1 MGKAALC
8 MKMLQILNSGRI
20 YKVAE
25 LADLLETTPRNV
37 LEYKKEIE
45 EAGYCITSI
54 PGRFGGYRLDKAE
67 LFPSLVL
74 SEPEKKAL
82 CEAEDYILQ
91 KYDFPKKKEFE
102 TAMGKVFSNFPGGK
116 RGNSMLVVEK
126 YRPSMKE
133 EDTLARYQFLEDA
146 IAAKR
151 AIRITYRS
159 LKNGPIEHVLHPY
172 QLVLYNN
179 AWFFLAF
186 NPDANDIWTFKV
198 NRIEHYEMLDQK
210 FSIAS
215 GFKATN
221 YFGQSGLANGGE
233 FYPLK
238 FKASGIHASLL
249 KERVYGKDQKIT
261 ENEDG
266 TVLCELEMQNK
277 SIVVNFALGWGKDMK
292 VIKPIWL
299 RDEIRDYADWVQKTY
314 PRRGKSAKKSVK
326 KAKKK

>member
-8 MKMLQILNSGRI
+8 MKMLQILNSGRV

-37 LEYKKEIE
+37 LEYKKELE

-74 SEPEKKAL
+74 SEDEKKAL
-82 CEAEDYILQ
+82 GEATDYLLQ

-116 RGNSMLVVEK
+116 RGSTMLVVER
-126 YRPSMKE
+126 YRPALTE
-133 EDTLARYQFLEDA
+133 ADTMARYQFLEDA

-159 LKNGPIEHVLHPY
+159 LKNGPIEHILHPY

-179 AWFFLAF
+179 SWFFLAF
-186 NPDANDIWTFKV
+186 NPSAADIWTFKV
-198 NRIEHYEMLDQK
+198 NRIERYELLDDT

-215 GFKATN
+215 GFKASN
-221 YFGQSGLANGGE
+221 YFNQSGLANGGE
-233 FYPLK
+233 FIPLK
-238 FKASGIHASLL
+238 FKASGVHASLL
-249 KERVYGKDQKIT
+249 KERIYGRNQKIVQ
-261 ENEDG
+261 NEDG

-277 SIVVNFALGWGKDMK
+277 DIITNFALGWGKDMK
-292 VIKPIWL
+292 VQSPKWL
-299 RDEIRDYADWVQKTY
+299 KDEIRDYADWVHKEY
-314 PRRGKSAKKSVK
+314 PTRGKKKRKQAKKPKNS
-326 KAKKK
+326 

>member
-8 MKMLQILNSGRI
+8 MKMLQILNSGRV

-37 LEYKKEIE
+37 LEYKKELE

-74 SEPEKKAL
+74 TEDEKKAL
-82 CEAEDYILQ
+82 GEATDYILQ

-116 RGNSMLVVEK
+116 RGNSMLVVDR
-126 YRPSMKE
+126 YRPAMTE
-133 EDTLARYQFLEDA
+133 ADAMARYQFLEDA

-159 LKNGPIEHVLHPY
+159 LKNGLIEHILHPY
-172 QLVLYNN
+172 QLVLYNSS
-179 AWFFLAF
+179 WFFQGF
-186 NPDANDIWTFKV
+186 NPSAADIWTFKV
-198 NRIEHYEMLDQK
+198 NRIERYELLDDT

-215 GFKATN
+215 GFKASN
-221 YFGQSGLANGGE
+221 YFNQSGLANGGE
-233 FYPLK
+233 FIPLK
-238 FKASGIHASLL
+238 FKASGVHASLL
-249 KERVYGKDQKIT
+249 KERIYGRNQKIVQ
-261 ENEDG
+261 NEDG

-277 SIVVNFALGWGKDMK
+277 DIITNFALGWGKDMK
-292 VIKPIWL
+292 VQSPKWL
-299 RDEIRDYADWVQKTY
+299 KDEIRDYADWVHKEY
-314 PRRGKSAKKSVK
+314 PTRGKKKRKQAKKPKNS
-326 KAKKK
+326 

>member
-8 MKMLQILNSGRI
+8 MKMLQILNSGRV

-37 LEYKKEIE
+37 LEYKKELE

-74 SEPEKKAL
+74 TEDEKKAL
-82 CEAEDYILQ
+82 GEATDYILQ

-116 RGNSMLVVEK
+116 RGNSMLVVDR
-126 YRPSMKE
+126 YRPAMTE
-133 EDTLARYQFLEDA
+133 ADAMARYQFLEDA

-159 LKNGPIEHVLHPY
+159 LKNGLIEHILHPY

-179 AWFFLAF
+179 SWFFLAF
-186 NPDANDIWTFKV
+186 NPSAAEIWTFKV
-198 NRIEHYEMLDQK
+198 NRIERYELLDDT

-215 GFKATN
+215 GFKASN
-221 YFGQSGLANGGE
+221 YFNQSGLANGAQVQGKRSPRE
-233 FYPLK
+233 FAQGTHLWPEPKDCPKRRRDRPLRARDAEQGHHHE
-238 FKASGIHASLL
+238 F
-249 KERVYGKDQKIT
+249 RPWMGKGHEGPKP
-261 ENEDG
+261 
-266 TVLCELEMQNK
+266 EMAQRRDPGLRG
-277 SIVVNFALGWGKDMK
+277 LG
-292 VIKPIWL
+292 P
-299 RDEIRDYADWVQKTY
+299 
-314 PRRGKSAKKSVK
+314 
-326 KAKKK
+326 